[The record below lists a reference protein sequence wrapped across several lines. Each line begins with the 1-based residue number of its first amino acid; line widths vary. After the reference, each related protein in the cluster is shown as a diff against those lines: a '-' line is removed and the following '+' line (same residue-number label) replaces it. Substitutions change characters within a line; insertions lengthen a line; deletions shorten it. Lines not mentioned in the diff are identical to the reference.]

1 MRRYQ
6 MRIKFIKPLVL
17 YAGDGVVHGFTQGKT
32 YEMADYWALQIIN
45 SGEAVEVEPL
55 EAQA

>member
-1 MRRYQ
+1 